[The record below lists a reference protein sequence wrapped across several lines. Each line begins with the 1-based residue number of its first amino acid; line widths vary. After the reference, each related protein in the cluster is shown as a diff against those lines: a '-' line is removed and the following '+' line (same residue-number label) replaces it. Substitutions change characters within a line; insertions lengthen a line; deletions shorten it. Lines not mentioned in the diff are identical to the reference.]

1 MSKILQSAALYCCEG
16 SSDKTYAIALMEE
29 AGGYRVYAEYGKRG
43 AAQSPAEKY
52 AGTDLAD
59 AEKIYTKT
67 LNEKLKK
74 GYRAYSG
81 PTFVSDLPA
90 GSDAEAEV
98 VIEPVVQGVRDV
110 VARLQA
116 MKCGPISEDELEP
129 YLANDLFCLEQKY
142 DGKRVELIK
151 VGSNLTATNSSGQ
164 VTSILPELREAV
176 LAVNADFEL
185 DIEADVVGG
194 GAVMLDIL
202 GLDGTE
208 LDRRRGDER
217 RAILETFAKG
227 SKFDEA
233 TMRLARR
240 AVGSAAK
247 RKLIADLR
255 AENAEGGI
263 LKNRLATYLPQDR
276 EYWKKCKFVVQGTFI
291 VNKVNTKRSVELAV
305 LDGLRRVVVG
315 NCTVPP
321 GISIPQKDSL
331 VECWYLYARRGG
343 SLIQPTNL
351 RDRSDE
357 LSLATKEGQAA
368 VQISQLKYKQG
379 D

>member
-357 LSLATKEGQAA
+357 LSLGTKEGQAA

>member
-1 MSKILQSAALYCCEG
+1 
-16 SSDKTYAIALMEE
+16 
-29 AGGYRVYAEYGKRG
+29 
-43 AAQSPAEKY
+43 
-52 AGTDLAD
+52 
-59 AEKIYTKT
+59 
-67 LNEKLKK
+67 
-74 GYRAYSG
+74 
-81 PTFVSDLPA
+81 
-90 GSDAEAEV
+90 
-98 VIEPVVQGVRDV
+98 
-110 VARLQA
+110 
-116 MKCGPISEDELEP
+116 
-129 YLANDLFCLEQKY
+129 
-142 DGKRVELIK
+142 
-151 VGSNLTATNSSGQ
+151 
-164 VTSILPELREAV
+164 
-176 LAVNADFEL
+176 
-185 DIEADVVGG
+185 
-194 GAVMLDIL
+194 
-202 GLDGTE
+202 
-208 LDRRRGDER
+208 
-217 RAILETFAKG
+217 
-227 SKFDEA
+227 
-233 TMRLARR
+233 
-240 AVGSAAK
+240 VGSAAK

-255 AENAEGGI
+255 AETAEGGI